1 MVCSMRSCVISLKT
15 AFERR
20 KHIEAQFFEHNVSFQ
35 FFDALTPDKAEVLAR
50 EIGLCYEEKRLT
62 PGELACFM
70 SHVALWKKMLDENIP
85 FMAIFEDDIYLGEN
99 SDLILNSSD
108 WIAKDVEIIKL
119 EAFST
124 KVIVG
129 EKINLKETDRFIAPL
144 KHKNFGTAGYI
155 VSKQAA
161 QAYFD
166 FVKLNTLIPL
176 DEMMFE
182 MFLNLK
188 VLPIYQLMPAI
199 CIQEM
204 NLYPDRKQ
212 SLPSDLTLERKNRMK
227 RFKKKGL
234 AKIKVE
240 LIRIL
245 IQIKF
250 KLFASHS
257 SFK

>member
-1 MVCSMRSCVISLKT
+1 MQIQVISLTT
-15 AFERR
+15 ALKRR
-20 KHIEAQFFEHNVSFQ
+20 EHIQSEFGKQEIEFN
-35 FFDALTPDKAEVLAR
+35 FFDALTPDKAGILAFDL
-50 EIGLCYEEKRLT
+50 GLSYVENRLT
-62 PGELACFM
+62 AGELACFM

-85 FMAIFEDDIYLGEN
+85 FMAIFEDDVYLGEN
-99 SDLILNSSD
+99 ADLILNSSS
-108 WIAKDVEIIKL
+108 WIAEDVEIIKL
-119 EAFST
+119 EAFSP

-129 EKINLKETDRFIAPL
+129 QKIDVNNTNRTIASL
-144 KHKNFGTAGYI
+144 QHKNLGTAGYLI
-155 VSKQAA
+155 SKKAA
-161 QAYFD
+161 QTYYN
-166 FVKLNTLIPL
+166 FVKDNPLIPL

-182 MFLNLK
+182 MFLKLK
-188 VLPIYQLMPAI
+188 VMPIYQLIPAI

-212 SLPSDLTLERKNRMK
+212 SLPSDLTLERKLRMK
-227 RFKKKGL
+227 QFKKKGL

-250 KLFASHS
+250 KFFAIDS